1 MIHCVYLMLLRNN
14 SFQFL
19 FDETLGTDFFKQ
31 FIDLGTKE
39 KTAGYK
45 FGNQAFSR
53 ERWKSFQR
61 NIEEKPKK

>member
-1 MIHCVYLMLLRNN
+1 MILCVYLKLLRNN

-19 FDETLGTDFFKQ
+19 FDEPLGTDFFLQ